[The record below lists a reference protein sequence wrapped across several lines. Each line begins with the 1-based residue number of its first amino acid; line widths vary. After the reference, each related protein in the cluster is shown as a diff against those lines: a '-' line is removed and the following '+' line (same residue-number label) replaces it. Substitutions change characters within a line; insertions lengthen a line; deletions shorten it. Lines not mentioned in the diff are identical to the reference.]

1 MGLLLD
7 FLIILIIGLI
17 VLTYSRR
24 GFIYS
29 AANFA
34 GYIIS
39 ACIAGSFSGSLA
51 KGLFEN
57 SIRPGV
63 IEKISDAIEAQ
74 TAQSVSNAIEKAL
87 EAFPSFLNKAVG
99 ALGFNSEST
108 IQSVEHSVENAGQSM
123 ATAIADK
130 VIGPVIISLLQALMF
145 FIIFGILIFVV
156 HIIARVLRRTIH
168 NTIIL
173 GGADRAL
180 GALFGFLIGVVV
192 ILCLIALLHLIVPF
206 LSEDFPILN
215 QENID
220 KSHLFKLIYNNNIIL
235 N

>member
-39 ACIAGSFSGSLA
+39 AFIAGSFSGSLA

-63 IEKISDAIEAQ
+63 IEKISD
-74 TAQSVSNAIEKAL
+74 AIEKAL